1 LLSFRESALQLDSFT
16 LLASGC
22 ALLAILGAVFVVLW
36 LRDRRAVALLWWGP
50 PLIVGGAGLTL
61 YMRAGW
67 DNDVIAIAI
76 GNTTRIFALGAI
88 WQGVRIFNGQKPA
101 LVRLFG
107 ACLVWLVLCLVP
119 GLVEHLLARV
129 SLTSIMAA
137 CLAGAGLFDLW
148 RYRADGLRAR
158 WSVMAVFAS
167 FTVLMTVRAIVA
179 PWAPFPVGAAPMDP
193 VWFAAFMWVVV
204 AHATFAGILFLVML
218 LERREAEQRSFAMSD
233 PLTGL
238 MNRRAF
244 ADFAERMG
252 RRRAGL
258 RSSMALLVLDLDH
271 FKSVN
276 DRYGHEVGDRML
288 ELFARIAEQNVRP
301 ADQLFRMGGEEFC
314 FALPETSV
322 IEARDIAERVREAF
336 SQVTVETSVGLA
348 QSTVSIGIAAS
359 QHAVGVE
366 LLLAAADAAVY
377 EAKARGRDCVVVAE
391 PSILLRP
398 VASRP
403 DRLSA

>member
-1 LLSFRESALQLDSFT
+1 MQLDSFT

-22 ALLAILGAVFVVLW
+22 ALLTILGSAFVFLW
-36 LRDRRAVALLWWGP
+36 LRDRQASALLWWGI
-50 PLIVGGAGLTL
+50 PLIIGGAGLTL

-67 DNDVIAIAI
+67 DNDFAAIAV
-76 GNTTRIFALGAI
+76 GNATRIFALGAI
-88 WQGVRIFNGQKPA
+88 WQGVRVFNGQKPA

-107 ACLVWLVLCLVP
+107 PCLFWLALCFVP
-119 GLVEHLLARV
+119 GVVENMLARV
-129 SLTSIMAA
+129 SIASILGAY
-137 CLAGAGLFDLW
+137 LAGAGVWDLW
-148 RYRADGLRAR
+148 CHRADGLRAR

-167 FTVLMTVRAIVA
+167 FTVFMTVRAVIA
-179 PWAPFPVGAAPMDP
+179 PWAPFPFGAAPMDP
-193 VWFAAFMWVVV
+193 LWFALFMWIVV

-244 ADFAERMG
+244 ADFADRME
-252 RRRAGL
+252 RRRTGL
-258 RSSMALLVLDLDH
+258 RGSMALLVLDLDH

-288 ELFARIAEQNVRP
+288 ELFARVAEQCVRP
-301 ADQLFRMGGEEFC
+301 DDQLFRMGGEEFC
-314 FALPETSV
+314 FALPETSMN
-322 IEARDIAERVREAF
+322 EARAIADRVRGAF
-336 SQVTVETSVGLA
+336 SQVTVETTAGLA
-348 QSTVSIGIAAS
+348 RSTVSIGVAAS
-359 QHAVGVE
+359 PHAVSID

-391 PSILLRP
+391 PSALLRP
-398 VASRP
+398 VAP
-403 DRLSA
+403 HPVGLSA